1 MPPRGRAGFAGAAV
15 SSSAGGIGTHGLE
28 LMRLARKREALV
40 RGADQWRGRFPQAP
54 SNHNRAIWPAGV
66 EPAVSGAQS
75 RRGSHAPLR
84 PEDESGR
91 RDLLPSIG
99 AARCSER
106 FPMPSVARRHA
117 CQPPSWTARGM
128 PCPLSDAGCTLRPT
142 HRLSVGRCCV
152 TPLGHPSMAQSSKAP
167 PAGLEPAASGLRV
180 RRHLPFDHGG
190 VQLRRQGS
198 NLRLAINSRASY
210 RSTTPE
216 RQRKEREAR
225 SARPRSGP
233 VEGVWGNREVPPA
246 PSSRFFEAG
255 YRAGGSPSKG
265 DSGRLRTCTSPI
277 KSRELCLLSYGAKS
291 VAGRHRTCAP
301 RVSGG
306 RSTVLSYG
314 HEYGRGWIRIR
325 LRPEAR

>member
-15 SSSAGGIGTHGLE
+15 SSSAGGIRTHGLE
-28 LMRLARKREALV
+28 LMRLARKREALA
-40 RGADQWRGRFPQAP
+40 RGADQWRGSGGTGRFPQRQATTT
-54 SNHNRAIWPAGV
+54 AQVWPAGV

-75 RRGSHAPLR
+75 RRGGHAPLR
-84 PEDESGR
+84 PEVKVGGGSCFPQPGLR
-91 RDLLPSIG
+91 V
-99 AARCSER
+99 SER
-106 FPMPSVARRHA
+106 FPMPSVTRRHT
-117 CQPPSWTARGM
+117 CQPPSWTA
-128 PCPLSDAGCTLRPT
+128 
-142 HRLSVGRCCV
+142 V
-152 TPLGHPSMAQSSKAP
+152 TPLGHPSTTQSSKAP

-291 VAGRHRTCAP
+291 VAGRHRTRAP